1 MRDPFDG
8 LAFRPADKR
17 NIVIADVRQNP
28 VVKEPIPNSIGDLLS
43 FGRVAFRELNLRHL
57 LDDLP
62 ITIDLVA
69 LAGDADHADHVAV
82 DLQRIIAA
90 LQRALVFAVVIN
102 EQFFQPFRNELRRA
116 GVISADSSFCCAG
129 HNHAVFIE
137 EIQLL
142 LQDACQTVND
152 ILGELCRDRHQVYLQ
167 TSSHG
172 MLYYS
177 LNLCE
182 T

>member
-102 EQFFQPFRNELRRA
+102 NT
-116 GVISADSSFCCAG
+116 
-129 HNHAVFIE
+129 
-137 EIQLL
+137 LL
-142 LQDACQTVND
+142 KSY
-152 ILGELCRDRHQVYLQ
+152 G
-167 TSSHG
+167 TSR
-172 MLYYS
+172 
-177 LNLCE
+177 
-182 T
+182 